1 MKLKLV
7 RKYKLDTYTIGKL
20 YIDDIYF
27 CDTLEDKD
35 RGLTSDMSLSEIQS
49 IKIKGNTCIPYGQY
63 QVTLK
68 VKSQK
73 YSNPKYKYARIA
85 NGYMPRILNVK
96 GFDGI
101 LIHAGNSDKDTEG
114 CILVGE
120 NKVKGKVINSQA
132 TWTKLYNILKASK
145 DDITIDITK

>member
-20 YIDDIYF
+20 YIDGIYF

-68 VKSQK
+68 V
-73 YSNPKYKYARIA
+73 
-85 NGYMPRILNVK
+85 NVK
-96 GFDGI
+96 SPNR
-101 LIHAGNSDKDTEG
+101 LIIAPEFKSERHIIIYTKKEYKNKRSKIFFIRWFQNKINVAYITLEEKNPYIDVKQQK
-114 CILVGE
+114 LV
-120 NKVKGKVINSQA
+120 KIIK
-132 TWTKLYNILKASK
+132 
-145 DDITIDITK
+145 